1 MRNRIFFLSFV
12 LFLFIQHSNYACTN
26 FMVTKGASI
35 DGSVMTSYACDSH
48 DIYGALYF
56 WAAKDHAP
64 NTQVEI
70 IDWMT
75 GKKLG
80 VISQASHTY
89 RVIENMNEHQ
99 VVITESTWGGR
110 SECVDSTAIIDIGSL
125 IWLSLQ
131 RSSNAREAIRTFHF
145 LVSNYGYA
153 STGESFTIADKNEV
167 WILELIGKDHG
178 KKGAVWV
185 AQKIPDGFIS
195 GHANHARITHFP
207 KENKKN
213 SISTN
218 YINDDKYLY
227 RPELDCIYDENVI
240 NFAKEMGF
248 INKDLSHN
256 EFNFADTY
264 DPINFGAARFCEAR
278 VYAGFNKVAKGMDK
292 YLDYALGEN
301 LENRLPLF
309 IKPDKKI
316 GVRDVMNMMRD
327 YYQDTPMDMTQDIG
341 AGPFGST
348 VRWRPL
354 YWEVNGQQCFHE
366 RAISTQQTAYS
377 IVTQSRSHLPDPIG
391 GICWFGVDDTYLT
404 VYTPL
409 YAGLQEAPENFRMG
423 NGDIMNYSET
433 SAFWLFN
440 RVSNF
445 AYSIMDR
452 VMPSVKAKQDEL
464 ELSYLAEVNEL
475 DEKASEL
482 YKTNKDKAIEFV
494 NDFSLKKSIQTFG
507 AWNHFGNQLLV
518 TFSDGN
524 IKKHQGDS
532 SNYVRRL
539 FDKEFSIP
547 GIEQPGYSEEYYQQ
561 ILETTGEKFK
571 VK

>member
-1 MRNRIFFLSFV
+1 MKNITMFLSFI
-12 LFLFIQHSNYACTN
+12 LFLFTQNSYACTN
-26 FMVTKGASI
+26 FMVTKGASA
-35 DGSVMTSYACDSH
+35 DGSVITSYACDSH

-56 WAAKDHAP
+56 WAAKEHPAG
-64 NTQVEI
+64 TQVEI

-80 VISQASHTY
+80 IIPQVNHTY
-89 RVIENMNEHQ
+89 RVIGNMNEHQ
-99 VVITESTWGGR
+99 VVINESTWGGR
-110 SECVDSTAIIDIGSL
+110 SECIDSTAIIDVGSL

-131 RSSNAREAIRTFHF
+131 RANNAREAIRTFHF

-153 STGESFTIADKNEV
+153 SSGESFTIADKNEV
-167 WILELIGKDHG
+167 WILELISKDHG

-195 GHANHARITHFP
+195 GHANQARITHFP

-213 SISTN
+213 SISTK

-227 RPELDCIYDENVI
+227 SPELDCIYDKDVVTY
-240 NFAKEMGF
+240 AKEMGF
-248 INKDLSHN
+248 IDDNLKHE
-256 EFNFADTY
+256 EFSFAAAY
-264 DPINFGAARFCEAR
+264 NPISFGSARFCEAR
-278 VYAGFNKVAKGMDK
+278 VYAGFNKVAGGMDK

-301 LENRLPLF
+301 LENRFPLY
-309 IKPDKKI
+309 IKPDRKI

-327 YYQDTPMDMTQDIG
+327 YYQDTPMDMTKDAG
-341 AGPFGST
+341 AGPFGCT

-354 YWEVNGQQCFHE
+354 YWEVDGQQCFNE

-377 IVTQSRSHLPDPIG
+377 IVTQSRSHLPDPVG

-409 YAGLQEAPENFRMG
+409 YAGLQKAPENFKMG

-445 AYSIMDR
+445 AYSIMNR
-452 VMPSVKAKQDEL
+452 VMPTIKAKQDEL
-464 ELSYLAEVNEL
+464 ELTYLKEVNTL
-475 DEKASEL
+475 DKKANEL
-482 YKTNKDKAIEFV
+482 YKINPDKAIELV
-494 NDFSLKKSIQTFG
+494 SEFSIKKSAQTFNT
-507 AWNHFGNQLLV
+507 WNNFGNQLLV

-539 FDKEFSIP
+539 FDKEFSTP
-547 GIEQPGYSEEYYQQ
+547 KIEQPGYSEEYYRN
-561 ILETTGEKFK
+561 IIKSTGDKFK
-571 VK
+571 VKK

>member
-1 MRNRIFFLSFV
+1 MKNIILSIIITLP
-12 LFLFIQHSNYACTN
+12 LFTQNSYACTN
-26 FMVTKGASI
+26 FMVTKGASA
-35 DGSVMTSYACDSH
+35 DGSVITSYACDSH

-56 WAAKDHAP
+56 WAAKDHAEG
-64 NTQVEI
+64 TQVEI
-70 IDWMT
+70 IDWIT
-75 GKKLG
+75 GEKLG
-80 VISQASHTY
+80 AIPQVSHTY
-89 RVIENMNEHQ
+89 RVIGNMNEHQ
-99 VVITESTWGGR
+99 VVISESTWGGR

-131 RSSNAREAIRTFHF
+131 RASNAREAIRTFHF

-153 STGESFTIADKNEV
+153 SSGESFTIADKNEV
-167 WILELIGKDHG
+167 WILELISKNHG

-195 GHANHARITHFP
+195 GHANHARITNFP

-213 SISTN
+213 SISTK
-218 YINDDKYLY
+218 YINNDKYLY
-227 RPELDCIYDENVI
+227 LPELDCIYDKDI
-240 NFAKEMGF
+240 ITFAKEMGF
-248 INKDLSHN
+248 IDDNLKHE
-256 EFNFADTY
+256 EFSFAATY
-264 DPINFGAARFCEAR
+264 NPISFGAARFCEAR
-278 VYAGFNKVAKGMDK
+278 VYAGFNKVASGMDK
-292 YLDYALGEN
+292 YLDYAMGEN
-301 LENRLPLF
+301 LENRFPLY
-309 IKPDKKI
+309 IKPDKKL
-316 GVRDVMNMMRD
+316 GVRDLMNMMRD
-327 YYQDTPMDMTQDIG
+327 YYQDTPMDMTQDAG

-354 YWEVNGQQCFHE
+354 YWKADGQQFFNE

-409 YAGLQEAPENFRMG
+409 YAGLQQAPENFKMG

-440 RVSNF
+440 RVANF
-445 AYSIMDR
+445 AYAIMNR
-452 VMPSVKAKQDEL
+452 VMPTIKAKQDKL
-464 ELSYLAEVNEL
+464 ELTYLEEVNTM
-475 DEKASEL
+475 DSKANEL
-482 YKTNKDKAIEFV
+482 YKTNPDKAVELVSEF
-494 NDFSLKKSIQTFG
+494 SIKKSAQTFTS
-507 AWNHFGNQLLV
+507 WNNLGNQLLV

-532 SNYVRRL
+532 ANYIRRL
-539 FDKEFSIP
+539 FDKEFSTP
-547 GIEQPGYSEEYYQQ
+547 GIEQPGYSEEYYRN
-561 ILETTGEKFK
+561 IIETTGDKLK

>member
-1 MRNRIFFLSFV
+1 MKNIILSIIIALP
-12 LFLFIQHSNYACTN
+12 LFTQNSYACTN
-26 FMVTKGASI
+26 FMVTKGASA
-35 DGSVMTSYACDSH
+35 DGSVITSYACDSH

-56 WAAKDHAP
+56 WAAKDHTA

-70 IDWMT
+70 IDWIT

-80 VISQASHTY
+80 TIPQVNHTY
-89 RVIENMNEHQ
+89 RVIGNMNEHQ
-99 VVITESTWGGR
+99 VVISESTWGGR

-131 RSSNAREAIRTFHF
+131 RASNARKAIRTFHF
-145 LVSNYGYA
+145 LVSSYGYA
-153 STGESFTIADKNEV
+153 SSGESFTIADKNEV

-195 GHANHARITHFP
+195 GHANHARITNFP
-207 KENKKN
+207 EENKKN
-213 SISTN
+213 SISTK
-218 YINDDKYLY
+218 YINNDKYLY
-227 RPELDCIYDENVI
+227 LPELDCIYDKDVI
-240 NFAKEMGF
+240 TFAKEMGF
-248 INKDLSHN
+248 IDDNLKHE
-256 EFNFADTY
+256 EFSFAAAY
-264 DPINFGAARFCEAR
+264 NPISFGAARFCEAR
-278 VYAGFNKVAKGMDK
+278 VYAGFNKVASGMDK
-292 YLDYALGEN
+292 YLDYAMGEN
-301 LENRLPLF
+301 LENRFPLF
-309 IKPDKKI
+309 IKPDKKL

-327 YYQDTPMDMTQDIG
+327 YYQDTPMDMTKDVG

-354 YWEVNGQQCFHE
+354 YWEADGQQYFNE

-409 YAGLQEAPENFRMG
+409 YAGLQQSPENFKMG

-440 RVSNF
+440 RVANF
-445 AYSIMDR
+445 AYAIMNR
-452 VMPSVKAKQDEL
+452 VMPTIKAKQDEL
-464 ELSYLAEVNEL
+464 ELSYLEEVNAI
-475 DEKASEL
+475 DKKANEL
-482 YKTNKDKAIEFV
+482 YKTNPDKAIELV
-494 NDFSLKKSIQTFG
+494 SEFSIKKSAQTFNT
-507 AWNHFGNQLLV
+507 WYNLGNQLLV

-539 FDKEFSIP
+539 FDKEFSTP
-547 GIEQPGYSEEYYQQ
+547 GIEQPGYSKEYYQN
-561 ILETTGEKFK
+561 IIETTGDKLK

>member
-1 MRNRIFFLSFV
+1 MKNSIFILTFA
-12 LFLFIQHSNYACTN
+12 LFIFTQNTKACSN
-26 FMVTKGASI
+26 FMVTKGASA
-35 DGSVMTSYACDSH
+35 DGSVITSYACDSH

-56 WAAKDHAP
+56 WAAKEYP
-64 NTQVEI
+64 VGSQVEI
-70 IDWMT
+70 IDWIT

-80 VISQASHTY
+80 TIPQARQTY
-89 RVIENMNEHQ
+89 RVIGNMNEHQ
-99 VVITESTWGGR
+99 VVINESTWGGR
-110 SECVDSTAIIDIGSL
+110 PECIDSTAIIDVGSL

-131 RSSNAREAIRTFHF
+131 RAKDAREAIRTFHF

-167 WILELIGKDHG
+167 WILELIGKNHG

-207 KENKKN
+207 KENKNN
-213 SISTN
+213 SISTKH
-218 YINDDKYLY
+218 INNDKYLY
-227 RPELDCIYDENVI
+227 LPELECIYDSKVI
-240 NFAKEMGF
+240 SFAKEMGF
-248 INKDLSHN
+248 IDTELKHKK
-256 EFNFADTY
+256 FNFASTY
-264 DPINFGAARFCEAR
+264 NPISFGAARFCEAR
-278 VYAGFNKVAKGMDK
+278 VFAGFNKVANGMDK
-292 YLDYALGEN
+292 YLDYAMGEN
-301 LENRLPLF
+301 LENRFPLF
-309 IKPDKKI
+309 VKPDKKLA
-316 GVRDVMNMMRD
+316 VRDVMNMMRD
-327 YYQDTPMDMTQDIG
+327 YYQGTQMDMTKDVG
-341 AGPFGST
+341 AGSFSCT

-354 YWEVNGQQCFHE
+354 YWEVDGQKYFHE

-377 IVTQSRSHLPDPIG
+377 IVTQSRSQYPDPIG

-409 YAGLQEAPENFRMG
+409 YAGLQQVPEHFKMG

-452 VMPSVKAKQDEL
+452 VITTIITKQDEL
-464 ELSYLAEVNEL
+464 ELGFIEEVSNIDKKAE
-475 DEKASEL
+475 EL
-482 YKTNKDKAIEFV
+482 YKTNPDKAIELV
-494 NDFSLKKSIQTFG
+494 SDFSTKKAAQTFNQ
-507 AWNHFGNQLLV
+507 WYNLSNQLLV

-524 IKKHQGDS
+524 IKKHQADS

-547 GIEQPGYSEEYYQQ
+547 GIEQPGYSEEYYQN
-561 ILETTGEKFK
+561 ILETSDEKFI
-571 VK
+571 VR

>member
-1 MRNRIFFLSFV
+1 MKNIIFLLSIIIFFFT
-12 LFLFIQHSNYACTN
+12 QTSNACTN
-26 FMVTKGASI
+26 FIVTKGASV

-56 WAAKDHAP
+56 WKAKDYSAGS
-64 NTQVEI
+64 NVEI
-70 IDWMT
+70 IDWIT

-80 VISQASHTY
+80 TIPQVNHTY
-89 RVIENMNEHQ
+89 RVIGNMNEHQ
-99 VVITESTWGGR
+99 VVINESTWGGR
-110 SECVDSTAIIDIGSL
+110 SECVDSTAIIDVGSL

-131 RSSNAREAIRTFHF
+131 RANNAREAIRTFHF

-153 STGESFTIADKNEV
+153 SSGESFTIADKNEV

-185 AQKIPDGFIS
+185 AQKIPDGYIS
-195 GHANHARITHFP
+195 GHANHARITTFP

-213 SISTN
+213 SISTKL
-218 YINDDKYLY
+218 INSDKYLFS
-227 RPELDCIYDENVI
+227 EDLDCIYDEDVI
-240 NFAKEMGF
+240 AFAKDMGF
-248 INKDLSHN
+248 VDSKLKH
-256 EFNFADTY
+256 ENFSFAATY
-264 DPINFGAARFCEAR
+264 NPISFGAARFCEAR
-278 VYAGFNKVAKGMDK
+278 VYTGFNKVASGMGK
-292 YLDYALGEN
+292 YLDYAMGEN
-301 LENRLPLF
+301 LENRFPLYV
-309 IKPDKKI
+309 KPDRKL

-327 YYQDTPMDMTQDIG
+327 YYQDTPMDMTKDVG
-341 AGPFGST
+341 AGSFGCT

-354 YWEVNGQQCFHE
+354 YWEVDGENHFNE

-404 VYTPL
+404 VYSPL
-409 YAGLQEAPENFRMG
+409 YAGIQEAPENFRMG
-423 NGDIMNYSET
+423 NGDILNYSET

-452 VMPSVKAKQDEL
+452 VMPTIKAKQDEL
-464 ELSYLAEVNEL
+464 ELGYIEEVSNFDKKANEL
-475 DEKASEL
+475 YNTNPKEAIELVSDFSTEKA
-482 YKTNKDKAIEFV
+482 T
-494 NDFSLKKSIQTFG
+494 QTFKE
-507 AWNHFGNQLLV
+507 WYNLSNQILV
-518 TFSDGN
+518 NFSDGN

-539 FDKEFSIP
+539 FDKEFLLP
-547 GIEQPGYSEEYYQQ
+547 GIEQPGYSDKYYQNL
-561 ILETTGEKFK
+561 IEKTGDKFK

>member
-1 MRNRIFFLSFV
+1 
-12 LFLFIQHSNYACTN
+12 
-26 FMVTKGASI
+26 MVTKGASA

-56 WAAKDHAP
+56 WAAKDHATD
-64 NTQVEI
+64 TQIEI
-70 IDWMT
+70 IDWIT

-80 VISQASHTY
+80 TIPQVSHTY
-89 RVIENMNEHQ
+89 RVIGNMNEHQ
-99 VVITESTWGGR
+99 VVISESTWGGR
-110 SECVDSTAIIDIGSL
+110 SECVDSTAIIDVGSL

-131 RSSNAREAIRTFHF
+131 RANNAREAIRTFHF
-145 LVSNYGYA
+145 LVSSYGYA
-153 STGESFTIADKNEV
+153 NSGESFTIADKNEV
-167 WILELIGKDHG
+167 WILELISKDHG
-178 KKGAVWV
+178 KKGAAWV

-195 GHANHARITHFP
+195 GHANHARITNFP

-213 SISTN
+213 SISTK
-218 YINDDKYLY
+218 YINNDKYLY
-227 RPELDCIYDENVI
+227 SPELDCIYDKNVI
-240 NFAKEMGF
+240 SFAKEMGF
-248 INKDLSHN
+248 IDDNLKHE
-256 EFNFADTY
+256 EFSFAAAY
-264 DPINFGAARFCEAR
+264 NPISFGAARFCEAR
-278 VYAGFNKVAKGMDK
+278 VYAGFNKVAGGMDK
-292 YLDYALGEN
+292 YLDYAMGEN
-301 LENRLPLF
+301 LENRFPLY
-309 IKPDKKI
+309 IKPDRKL

-327 YYQDTPMDMTQDIG
+327 YYQDTPMDMTKDVG

-354 YWEVNGQQCFHE
+354 YWKVDGQQCFNE

-409 YAGLQEAPENFRMG
+409 YAGLQKAPENFRMG

-445 AYSIMDR
+445 AYAIMDR
-452 VMPSVKAKQDEL
+452 VMPTIKAMQGEL
-464 ELSYLAEVNEL
+464 ELSYLEEVNAL
-475 DEKASEL
+475 DKITDEL
-482 YKTNKDKAIEFV
+482 YKTNPDKALELV
-494 NDFSLKKSIQTFG
+494 HDFSTKKSAQTFNN
-507 AWNHFGNQLLV
+507 WNNLSNELLV

-539 FDKEFSIP
+539 FDKKFSTP
-547 GIEQPGYSEEYYQQ
+547 GIEQPGYSEEYYKN
-561 ILETTGEKFK
+561 ILETTGDKLK

>member
-1 MRNRIFFLSFV
+1 MKNIILSIIIA
-12 LFLFIQHSNYACTN
+12 LSLFIQTSYACTN
-26 FMVTKGASI
+26 FMVTKSASAN
-35 DGSVMTSYACDSH
+35 GSVMTSYACDSH

-56 WAAKDHAP
+56 WAAKDHTA
-64 NTQVEI
+64 NTHVEI
-70 IDWMT
+70 IDWIT

-80 VISQASHTY
+80 TIPQVNHTF
-89 RVIENMNEHQ
+89 RVIGNMNEHQ
-99 VVITESTWGGR
+99 IVISESTWGGR
-110 SECVDSTAIIDIGSL
+110 SECIDSTAIIDVGSL

-131 RSSNAREAIRTFHF
+131 RASNAREAIRTFHF

-153 STGESFTIADKNEV
+153 SSGESFTIADKNEV

-207 KENKKN
+207 EENKKN
-213 SISTN
+213 SISTK
-218 YINDDKYLY
+218 YINNDKYLY
-227 RPELDCIYDENVI
+227 LPELDCIYDKDLI
-240 NFAKEMGF
+240 TFAKEMGF
-248 INKDLSHN
+248 IDDNLKHE
-256 EFNFADTY
+256 EFSFAAVY
-264 DPINFGAARFCEAR
+264 NPISFGAARFCEAR
-278 VYAGFNKVAKGMDK
+278 VYAGFNKVASGMEK
-292 YLDYALGEN
+292 YLDYVMGEN
-301 LENRLPLF
+301 LENRFPLY
-309 IKPDKKI
+309 IKPDRKL
-316 GVRDVMNMMRD
+316 GVRDLMNMMRD
-327 YYQDTPMDMTQDIG
+327 YYQDTPMDMTKDAG

-354 YWEVNGQQCFHE
+354 YWEADGQQYFNE

-409 YAGLQEAPENFRMG
+409 YAGLQQAPENFKMG

-440 RVSNF
+440 RVANF
-445 AYSIMDR
+445 AYSIMNR
-452 VMPSVKAKQDEL
+452 VMPTIKAKQDEL
-464 ELSYLAEVNEL
+464 ELSYLEEVNAI
-475 DEKASEL
+475 DKKANEL
-482 YKTNKDKAIEFV
+482 YKINPDEAIELV
-494 NDFSLKKSIQTFG
+494 SEFSTQKSAQTFNT
-507 AWNHFGNQLLV
+507 WNNFGNQLLV

-539 FDKEFSIP
+539 FDKEFSTP
-547 GIEQPGYSEEYYQQ
+547 GIEQPGYSEEYYQN
-561 ILETTGEKFK
+561 IIETTGDKLK